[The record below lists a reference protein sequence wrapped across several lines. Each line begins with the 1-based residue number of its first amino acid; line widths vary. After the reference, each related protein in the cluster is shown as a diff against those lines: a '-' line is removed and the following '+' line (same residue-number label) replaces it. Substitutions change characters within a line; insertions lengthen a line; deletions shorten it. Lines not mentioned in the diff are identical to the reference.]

1 MVSNDP
7 LLSVEYLSKSFPSGH
22 EVVEILKTTNLTLFG
37 SSTTSIQ
44 GASGS
49 GKTTLLNLI
58 AGLDN
63 IDSGEVRWEGRSIKL
78 LSDYELHQYRARFI
92 GFIFQHYSLLPEL
105 SVLENVLLPG
115 RIIGNYDPDRAEEL
129 IKRVGLEAHKLDSP
143 RTLSGGERQRVA
155 IARALYNR
163 PKLILADEPTGNL
176 DEVSAREIVDLLW
189 EVTAEQHAALI
200 LITHNPVFAKR
211 ADYRYRLSEGKL
223 WHD

>member
-22 EVVEILKTTNLTLFG
+22 QTVEILKTTNLTLFG

-44 GASGS
+44 GSSGC

-58 AGLDN
+58 AGLDQ
-63 IDSGEVRWEGRSIKL
+63 IDSGEVRWEGRSIKQL
-78 LSDYELHQYRARFI
+78 PGTELNQYRARFI
-92 GFIFQHYSLLPEL
+92 GFIFQHYSLLGEL

-115 RIIGNYDPDRAEEL
+115 RIVGHYDPSRAEAL
-129 IKRVGLEAHKLDSP
+129 IKRVGLEAHVADSP

-155 IARALYNR
+155 IARALYNH

-189 EVTAEQHAALI
+189 EVTQEHHSALI
-200 LITHNPVFAKR
+200 LITHNPIFAKR
-211 ADYRYRLSEGKL
+211 ADYRYKLSEGKL
-223 WHD
+223 WHE